1 MTPTC
6 PTCMKLR
13 NPKKWLLAMVAQDLP
28 DGEHQCACGKNFT
41 VKRTK

>member
-1 MTPTC
+1 
-6 PTCMKLR
+6 MKLR

-28 DGEHQCACGKNFT
+28 DGVHKWACGEKFT